1 MSVDTPDADEEDFT
15 DISPE
20 EQETNVNTEEPH
32 SERSDTEEVEAFEP
46 ETLEEDDEYPLE
58 DMPDMSL
65 IGDIPVLL
73 TLEVGDKEMTIAELS
88 ALRAGSVVALQHKES
103 DPLDVKANGI
113 LIAKGEVVLAGDYYG
128 VRILSLT
135 KAGKNACKLMS

>member
-15 DISPE
+15 DISPG
-20 EQETNVNTEEPH
+20 EQETNSDA
-32 SERSDTEEVEAFEP
+32 SESQNESSDTEEVVTFEP
-46 ETLEEDDEYPLE
+46 EASEEDGECPIKDV
-58 DMPDMSL
+58 PDMSL

-88 ALRAGSVVALQHKES
+88 SLRQGSVVALQHKEN

-113 LIAKGEVVLAGDYYG
+113 LIARGEVVLAGDYYG

>member
-1 MSVDTPDADEEDFT
+1 MSVDTPGTEEEDFT
-15 DISPE
+15 DILPE
-20 EQETNVNTEEPH
+20 ELGTNSDAEEPQDE
-32 SERSDTEEVEAFEP
+32 SGSTEEVEESER
-46 ETLEEDDEYPLE
+46 ETAEESDDTLVE
-58 DMPDMSL
+58 DLPDMSL
-65 IGDIPVLL
+65 IGDIPILL

-88 ALRAGSVVALQHKES
+88 ALRTGSVVALQHKES

-135 KAGKNACKLMS
+135 KAGKNACKLTS